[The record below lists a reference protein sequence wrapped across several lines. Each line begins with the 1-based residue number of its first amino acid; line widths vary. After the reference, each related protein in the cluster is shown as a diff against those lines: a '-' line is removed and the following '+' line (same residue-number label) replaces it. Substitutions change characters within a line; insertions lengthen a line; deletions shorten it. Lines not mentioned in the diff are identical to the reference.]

1 MQSNNATY
9 GSFQAVTPSDTTLVT
24 CKAIQCGG
32 AGVLTL
38 SPSATAAVV
47 ALTVTAG
54 QIVPIELNQGR
65 IMATGTTATLIVAL
79 A

>member
-9 GSFQAVTPSDTTLVT
+9 GSFQAVTPSDTTLIN

-32 AGVLTL
+32 AGVLAL
-38 SPSATAAVV
+38 SPSATTAAVNF
-47 ALTVTAG
+47 TVLAG
-54 QIVPIELNQGR
+54 DIIPVELNQGR
-65 IMATGTTATLIVAL
+65 IMATSTTATLIVAL